1 MKPFDAAIILA
12 MAIALVVTAIYLWRE
27 PLAPILG
34 LLGSSGGGLVIG
46 RITRFGVIE

>member
-12 MAIALVVTAIYLWRE
+12 VSVALIVTAICLWRE

-34 LLGSSGGGLVIG
+34 LLGSYGGGLVIG
-46 RITRFGVIE
+46 RVTTYGLIR

>member
-12 MAIALVVTAIYLWRE
+12 MAVALVITAIYLWRE

-34 LLGSSGGGLVIG
+34 LLGSSGGGLVVG
-46 RITRFGVIE
+46 RVTTYGLIR